1 MTDLV
6 ANIRAR
12 LAPLLDEAEGALER
26 RARQYPDLVAKGR
39 MQEKVAADEIRIWT
53 AIVAD
58 WRRVV
63 SARGEKGV
71 GATVREKI
79 AVLTDAIGRYDTAL
93 ASEIRNAGERVQRD
107 CAMGADLYALRVLHG
122 AKVDGIADI
131 HQRRAR
137 IEDLAEHYRWELPGH
152 AGLYAGIDDYL
163 AFHQQI
169 RADRQQRKAA

>member
-6 ANIRAR
+6 ASIRAR
-12 LAPLLDEAEGALER
+12 LAPLLKEAEGALER

-39 MQEKVAADEIRIWT
+39 MQEKAAADEIRIWT

-58 WRRVV
+58 WHQVV
-63 SARGEKGV
+63 SGRGAKGTD
-71 GATVREKI
+71 ATVREKI
-79 AVLTDAIGRYDTAL
+79 AVLTDAVGRYDAAM

-152 AGLYAGIDDYL
+152 TGLYAGIDDYL